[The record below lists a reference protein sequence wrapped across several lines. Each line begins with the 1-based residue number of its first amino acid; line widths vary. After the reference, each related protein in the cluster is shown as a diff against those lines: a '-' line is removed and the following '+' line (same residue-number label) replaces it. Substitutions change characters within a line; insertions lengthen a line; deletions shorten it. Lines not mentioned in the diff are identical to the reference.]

1 MLDKTIGNASV
12 LSFNKKLS
20 PSDGFMHGTNW
31 HERHTQSTPLV
42 VQEKSV
48 KGTISNRFNK
58 KDKASFKDDPAK
70 LDAKVENANLQTIDA
85 CALTENQDTLK
96 MVFSLKVLSDAGTPS
111 ACNNMAF
118 SASLENCVNT
128 YKEKYGFSELG
139 HRYATNIANGRFLWR
154 NRIGC
159 EELEVIA
166 SIKVDGK
173 EITYTFDASSLST
186 RNFNHAN
193 NAIKALGEWIAKA
206 LAGEIEFLNINI
218 VAFAQIGLGQ
228 DVYPSEELVLDKG
241 KGDKSK
247 VLYRI
252 NGFAGMHSQKIGN
265 ALRTIDTWFPDYDE
279 NKTGPIA
286 VEPYGAV
293 TNSGT
298 AYRHPTKKA
307 DFYTLFDVFARG
319 GELASAEEYHFVMAN
334 LIRGGVFGES
344 AK

>member
-1 MLDKTIGNASV
+1 MIDKTIGNVSV
-12 LSFNKKLS
+12 LAFNKKLT

-31 HERHTQSTPLV
+31 EERHSNSSPLV

-85 CALTENQDTLK
+85 CALGENQDTLK
-96 MVFSLKVLSDAGTPS
+96 MSFSLKVLSGVETPS
-111 ACNNMAF
+111 TCNNIAF
-118 SASLENCVNT
+118 AESLKNCVNA

-139 HRYATNIANGRFLWR
+139 LRYATNIANGRFLWR
-154 NRIGC
+154 NRVGC
-159 EELEVIA
+159 EQLEVVA
-166 SIKVDGK
+166 SIKVEGK
-173 EITYTFDASSLST
+173 EITYTFDSSTLST

-193 NAIKALGEWIAKA
+193 KDITALGEWISKA
-206 LAGEIEFLNINI
+206 LSGDIEFLNIKI
-218 VAFAQIGLGQ
+218 VAFAQLDMGQ

-247 VLYRI
+247 VLYRV
-252 NGFAGMHSQKIGN
+252 NGYAGMHSQKIGN

-298 AYRHPTKKA
+298 AYRHPSHKA
-307 DFYTLFDVFARG
+307 DFYTLFDGFARG
-319 GELASAEEYHFVMAN
+319 GELATAEDYHFVIAT

-344 AK
+344 GK

>member
-1 MLDKTIGNASV
+1 MIDKTIGNASV
-12 LSFNKKLS
+12 LSFNKKLT
-20 PSDGFMHGTNW
+20 PSDGFLHGTNW
-31 HERHTQSTPLV
+31 ESRHSTSTPLV

-70 LDAKVENANLQTIDA
+70 LDAKVESANLQTIDA
-85 CALTENQDTLK
+85 CALGENQDTLK
-96 MVFSLKVLSDAGTPS
+96 MAFSLKVLSGVETPS
-111 ACNNMAF
+111 ACNNTAF
-118 SASLENCVNT
+118 AESLGVAVNT
-128 YKEKYGFSELG
+128 YKEKYGFLELG
-139 HRYATNIANGRFLWR
+139 LRYATNIANARFLWR

-159 EELEVIA
+159 EQIEVIV

-173 EITYTFDASSLST
+173 DVAYTFDSASLST
-186 RNFNHAN
+186 RNFNHGN
-193 NAIKALGEWIAKA
+193 KDIKALGVWIAKA
-206 LAGEIEFLNINI
+206 LSGDIEFLNINI
-218 VAFAQIGLGQ
+218 VAFAQINTGQ

-247 VLYRI
+247 VLYRV

-265 ALRTIDTWFPDYDE
+265 ALRSIDTWFPDYDE

-298 AYRHPTKKA
+298 AYRHPSLKA
-307 DFYTLFDVFARG
+307 DFYTLFDAFARG
-319 GELASAEEYHFVMAN
+319 GELATPEEYHFVIAT